1 MRIKIGRI
9 ASYLLLVVG
18 AAVVSVPFVWTVGTA
33 LKSPAQ
39 VYLMPPKWIP
49 DPFVWTNFARAWTV
63 LPFMTF
69 LRNTVFITGMCLIG
83 QLASASLVAYG
94 FARFK
99 FSGRNALFYM
109 LLGTMMLPSQV
120 TMIPTFLIWRGFRLV
135 DTFWPLIIPAYFG
148 GGAFTVFLLRQ
159 FFMTIPRDLDEA
171 AMMDGCSYFGIWWRI
186 ILPLSKPALTTVVI
200 FSFIHHWDEFM
211 GPLIYLHSMEKYTV
225 SIGLRMFQDMYGGQL
240 ELLMAASLIH
250 IIPCIILFLTAQRYF
265 IRGIVLS
272 GIKG

>member
-1 MRIKIGRI
+1 MTMRKTISRTVL
-9 ASYLLLVVG
+9 YLVLVLG
-18 AAVVSVPFVWTVGTA
+18 AAVVSVPFLWTVGTA
-33 LKSPAQ
+33 LKPPAQ

-83 QLASASLVAYG
+83 QLFSASLVAYG

-109 LLGTMMLPSQV
+109 LLGTMMLPHQV
-120 TMIPTFLIWRGFRLV
+120 TMIPTFLIWRSFRLV

-186 ILPLSKPALTTVVI
+186 ILPLSKPAPPTVGI
-200 FSFIHHWDEFM
+200 FSFISHWDEFT
-211 GPLIYLHSMEKYTV
+211 GALIY
-225 SIGLRMFQDMYGGQL
+225 
-240 ELLMAASLIH
+240 
-250 IIPCIILFLTAQRYF
+250 
-265 IRGIVLS
+265 
-272 GIKG
+272 